1 MGAFSDAATSFG
13 LTALSETGDKSQ
25 LLLIALAARWRRAPV
40 AVGGV
45 VGIAGVQLVAV
56 AIGGWL
62 AATLE
67 DNERLPDILA
77 AVIGAGFTIAGL
89 STLVFALR
97 ASRASDGDAEHGSM
111 LVEDGR
117 GSQRGQRSWAAT
129 AFSTAG
135 LLFVAE
141 LGDKTMFATAALS
154 AVRSPVAVFVGA
166 TAAFAVLAT
175 GAVLVGGAIA
185 DRLPERALQIGAGI
199 AFVVAGVATLASSIG

>member
-62 AATLE
+62 AVTLE

-77 AVIGAGFTIAGL
+77 AVIGAGFTVAGL
-89 STLVFALR
+89 TTLVFAMR
-97 ASRASDGDAEHGSM
+97 SGQTAEVDDEHGSP
-111 LVEDGR
+111 LDADGR
-117 GSQRGQRSWAAT
+117 DDQRGRRSWAAT

-154 AVRSPVAVFVGA
+154 AVRSPVAVFIGA

-175 GAVLVGGAIA
+175 GAVLLGGAIA
-185 DRLPERALQIGAGI
+185 DRLPERALQIGAGV
-199 AFVVAGVATLASSIG
+199 AFVIAGIATLVSSVS